1 MPRIN
6 NQPFII
12 SKMKK
17 VILSLVFVAALTV
30 VSCKE
35 KEAEVTEETTM
46 EVVEEVT
53 PVVEEAAVVVDSMAV
68 EAPAETPAQ

>member
-1 MPRIN
+1 
-6 NQPFII
+6 
-12 SKMKK
+12 MKK

-35 KEAEVTEETTM
+35 KETEVVEETTT
-46 EVVEEVT
+46 EVVEEVAV
-53 PVVEEAAVVVDSMAV
+53 PVEEAVEVVDSAATTT

>member
-35 KEAEVTEETTM
+35 KEAEVVTEE
-46 EVVEEVT
+46 VVTEEVIA
-53 PVVEEAAVVVDSMAV
+53 PVEEAAIVVDSTVTV
-68 EAPAETPAQ
+68 ETPAETPAQ

>member
-1 MPRIN
+1 
-6 NQPFII
+6 
-12 SKMKK
+12 MKK

-35 KEAEVTEETTM
+35 KEAEV
-46 EVVEEVT
+46 VVEEPAMEVEA
-53 PVVEEAAVVVDSMAV
+53 PVEAAVEVVDSAAT

>member
-1 MPRIN
+1 
-6 NQPFII
+6 
-12 SKMKK
+12 MKK

-35 KEAEVTEETTM
+35 KEAEVVVDETAV

>member
-1 MPRIN
+1 
-6 NQPFII
+6 
-12 SKMKK
+12 MKK

-35 KEAEVTEETTM
+35 KEAEVVVDETAT
-46 EVVEEVT
+46 EVVEEATEVI
-53 PVVEEAAVVVDSMAV
+53 EEATEVIDSTVQAT

>member
-1 MPRIN
+1 
-6 NQPFII
+6 
-12 SKMKK
+12 MKK

-35 KEAEVTEETTM
+35 KEAEVTEETM
-46 EVVEEVT
+46 EVVEEVAA
-53 PVVEEAAVVVDSMAV
+53 PVVEEAAVVVDSTAV